1 MSIIEK
7 ALGKNQESESE
18 KHRSGHNH
26 GQGSTTDA
34 DGIDQA
40 ELNKQYLSQQ
50 AIPDSLDESEQ
61 FSSQND
67 VTSNAAGN
75 QGINRATENN
85 KKSSQ
90 ITIDLEQLA
99 DQGIIVPSEERSI
112 LNEEYRRIKQ
122 PLINNIK
129 GKSAHVIDKANLI
142 QITSALPG
150 EGKTF
155 TAINLAMAISQE
167 LDYKVLLIDA
177 DLLRPSINEVF
188 DIEAKKGLSDYL
200 SGDVDSLADVL
211 QTTNIPK
218 LTLLPAGKQHHL
230 SSELFSSTLMDDL
243 FAELSE
249 RYSDRVII
257 IDSPPV
263 LSTNEAN
270 ILSRKVGQIV
280 FVIEQN
286 KTTQAAVKEA
296 LSQFAD
302 DSVIGIVMNKSRT
315 DNSSSYYGY
324 YY

>member
-7 ALGKNQESESE
+7 ALNKNGPSEAEKKGPQENTNDAESDEGSLEQAQLNREYLSQESESDSISQTQ
-18 KHRSGHNH
+18 KPAFNKGNKTSRK
-26 GQGSTTDA
+26 
-34 DGIDQA
+34 ID
-40 ELNKQYLSQQ
+40 
-50 AIPDSLDESEQ
+50 
-61 FSSQND
+61 
-67 VTSNAAGN
+67 
-75 QGINRATENN
+75 
-85 KKSSQ
+85 
-90 ITIDLEQLA
+90 IDLEQLA
-99 DQGIIVPSEERSI
+99 DQGIIVPNQERSI

-129 GKSAHVIDKANLI
+129 GKSAHPISKANLI

-167 LDYKVLLIDA
+167 FDYTVLLVDA
-177 DLLRPSINEVF
+177 DLLRPSVNEVF
-188 DIEAKKGLSDYL
+188 GIEARAGLSEYL

-211 QTTNIPK
+211 LTTSIPK
-218 LTLLPAGKQHHL
+218 LTLLPAGKKHHL
-230 SSELFSSTLMDDL
+230 SSELFSSSLMDSL
-243 FAELSE
+243 FDELSE
-249 RYSDRVII
+249 RYSDRVVI

-286 KTTQAAVKEA
+286 RTTQANVKEA
-296 LSQFAD
+296 LSKFED
-302 DSVIGIVMNKSRT
+302 NSVIGIVMNKSR
-315 DNSSSYYGY
+315 NSSSSGYYGY